1 MANMI
6 LSNAYGSVDI
16 SSALLEYSRDIETN
30 YYYDV
35 ETIDGKIHKSIRS
48 QHEKLNLT
56 LGNDKW
62 NGNQKVLNTAL
73 SWITTQQELKRPINI
88 TVDDNACGECFVEID
103 SMSVQ
108 RLDKNGLF
116 DYDMLQLTITL
127 KESGVIV

>member
-1 MANMI
+1 MI
-6 LSNAYGSVDI
+6 LSNSYGSVDI

-30 YYYDV
+30 YHYEV

-48 QHEKLNLT
+48 QHEKLNVT

-62 NGNQKVLNTAL
+62 NGNQKVLNSAL
-73 SWITTQQELKRPINI
+73 SWITQQQQLNRSINI
-88 TVDDNACGECFVEID
+88 TVDDVACGECFIEID

-108 RLDKNGLF
+108 RLDKNGHF

>member
-1 MANMI
+1 MI
-6 LSNAYGSVDI
+6 LSNSYGSVDI

-30 YYYDV
+30 YYYEV

-48 QHEKLNLT
+48 QHEKLNVT

-62 NGNQKVLNTAL
+62 NGNQKVLNNAL
-73 SWITTQQELKRPINI
+73 TWISTQQELNRSISI
-88 TVDDNACGECFVEID
+88 TVDDISCGECFIEID

-108 RLDKNGLF
+108 RLDKNGKF

>member
-6 LSNAYGSVDI
+6 LSNSYGSVDI

-30 YYYDV
+30 YHYEV

-48 QHEKLNLT
+48 QHEKLNVT

-62 NGNQKVLNTAL
+62 SGNQKVLNSAL
-73 SWITTQQELKRPINI
+73 SWITTQQELNRPISI
-88 TVDDNACGECFVEID
+88 TVDNVACGECYIEID

-108 RLDKNGLF
+108 RLDKNGHF

>member
-1 MANMI
+1 MI
-6 LSNAYGSVDI
+6 LSNSYGSVDI

-30 YYYDV
+30 YYYEV
-35 ETIDGKIHKSIRS
+35 ETIDGKMHKSIRS
-48 QHEKLNLT
+48 QHEKLNVT

-62 NGNQKVLNTAL
+62 NGNQKVLNNAL
-73 SWITTQQELKRPINI
+73 TWISTQQELNRSISI
-88 TVDDNACGECFVEID
+88 TVDDISCGECFIEID

-108 RLDKNGLF
+108 RLDKNGKF